1 MNTPSSALLHTRG
14 ARLKEL
20 IKLVSKWGHDRNII
34 QGSTA
39 IKQLDKTS
47 EEFNELQRALG
58 QLDILYAL
66 EDRGLYV
73 NDDLE
78 VAYGDA
84 IDAYGDILVTLII
97 SAHMQ
102 GITLEHA
109 LNAAWLQIKDRR
121 GELRNGKFV
130 KESDL

>member
-1 MNTPSSALLHTRG
+1 MND
-14 ARLKEL
+14 L
-20 IKLVSKWGHDRNII
+20 ITKVVAWANERNII
-34 QGSTA
+34 QGSSAT
-39 IKQLDKTS
+39 KQLDKTS

-58 QLDILYAL
+58 QLEILYAL
-66 EDRGLYV
+66 DDRGLHV

>member
-1 MNTPSSALLHTRG
+1 MND
-14 ARLKEL
+14 L
-20 IKLVSKWGHDRNII
+20 ITKVVAWANERNII
-34 QGSTA
+34 QRSSAT
-39 IKQLDKTS
+39 KQLDKTS

-58 QLDILYAL
+58 QLEILYAL
-66 EDRGLYV
+66 EDRGLHV

-84 IDAYGDILVTLII
+84 VDAYGDILVTLII